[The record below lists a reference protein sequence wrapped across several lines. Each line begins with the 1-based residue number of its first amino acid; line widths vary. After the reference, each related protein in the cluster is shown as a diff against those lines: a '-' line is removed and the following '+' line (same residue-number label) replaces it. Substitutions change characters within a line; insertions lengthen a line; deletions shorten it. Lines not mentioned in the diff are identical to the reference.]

1 MADHTEHWPGMTRA
15 AATER
20 ELEELHDL
28 LEEVLVYLDSIEYLL
43 EQLVA
48 SQT

>member
-1 MADHTEHWPGMTRA
+1 MHDEHFPNLTRA
-15 AATER
+15 QATER

-28 LEEVLVYLDSIEYLL
+28 VLDVLVYLDSIEDLL